1 MLYAYIAA
9 GIASIGGLLFG
20 YDVGVISGVLDME
33 AFNTQFPYSSAFSK
47 GFIVSSLTLGCFVG
61 SLAAYYIADFY
72 GRRFS
77 IICGGILF
85 AIGGVV
91 QASAFS
97 LGQIYAGRI
106 LSGLAIGVLSMAVPL
121 YQSEIAPKHI
131 RGSLVGFHQL
141 AITFGILVSFFVN
154 YGSSFLEGNITWRLP
169 LAIQITPAIVLLFSM
184 SFLPKTPRWLVS
196 QGRKDEAMC
205 VLRKVCNNPED
216 EFMEIELNIQFER
229 EIGPGSWYE
238 LFEPNLFVRLLI
250 GVSIQAF
257 QQLTGINAIMYY
269 APSIFHSFGIDDSGA
284 RLLATAINGVV
295 NFVFTIPCVIFLDK
309 LGRRPL
315 LLAGSV
321 VMSVAMG
328 VLAVIF
334 AVYTPTDS
342 ERQNYSYVCLAI
354 IFCFVAFFAF
364 TWGPIGWVY
373 PSEIY
378 PNRVR
383 AKCLSITTVTNWTFN
398 FLVGL
403 VVPKL
408 MESIKWG
415 LYGVFAVFGVIMFI
429 NVFFF
434 VPETK
439 GLSLEEIDQ
448 MFDRKRDGKSYRR
461 SLLN

>member
-1 MLYAYIAA
+1 MLYAYFAA

-33 AFNTQFPYSSAFSK
+33 AFHIQFQYTSAFSK

-61 SLAAYYIADFY
+61 SLAAYFVADFY

-77 IICGGILF
+77 IICGGIIF
-85 AIGGVV
+85 TIGGVV
-91 QASAFS
+91 QTSAFS
-97 LGQIYAGRI
+97 LGQLYAGRI
-106 LSGLAIGVLSMAVPL
+106 LSGLAIGVLSMTVPL

-154 YGSSFLEGNITWRLP
+154 YGSSFLSGNITWRLP
-169 LAIQITPAIVLLFSM
+169 LAMQIAPSVVLVFCML
-184 SFLPKTPRWLVS
+184 FLPKTPRWLVS
-196 QGRKDEAMC
+196 QGRKDEALK
-205 VLRKVCNNPED
+205 VLKKICLTPDD
-216 EFMEIELNIQFER
+216 ELIEIELNIQFER
-229 EIGPGSWYE
+229 EIGPGSWSE
-238 LFEPNLFVRLLI
+238 LLGPNLFIRLLI

-269 APSIFHSFGIDDSGA
+269 APLILHSLGFGDSGA
-284 RLLATAINGVV
+284 RLLATALNGVV
-295 NFVFTIPCVIFLDK
+295 NFVFTIPCIIFLDK
-309 LGRRPL
+309 LGRRIL
-315 LLAGSV
+315 LLVGSIV
-321 VMSVAMG
+321 MAITMSV
-328 VLAVIF
+328 LAAIF
-334 AVYTPTDS
+334 AVYTPTDP
-342 ERQNYSYVCLAI
+342 QQQTYSYACLAI
-354 IFCFVAFFAF
+354 IFCFVAVFAF

-383 AKCLSITTVTNWTFN
+383 AKCLSITTATNWTFN

-403 VVPKL
+403 IVPKL

-415 LYGVFAVFGVIMFI
+415 LYGIFALFGLIMFT

-448 MFDRKRDGKSYRR
+448 MFDYKRNGKPYRR
-461 SLLN
+461 SFLH